1 MQHHKQRLVEN
12 EDVVVFVNII
22 QFLRRNSKF
31 LGLTTVVLSAI
42 AIAFSL
48 LTTPKQYQKQLSLS
62 LASNSLPL
70 SLQSSAAR
78 DVNQMG
84 ALAVE
89 FLEQAQLEPITV
101 KARYSGDTQKIY
113 LILQSP
119 EAKALSPAG
128 SQIVSLL
135 KKSFQQPLRH
145 TLESTIA
152 ANELSLQRQ
161 KLILTQLD
169 QQIAKFPPTNKP
181 GLEALQTQRAQQV
194 TIVGSMEFDQQ
205 YLEKA
210 RKDIADFSDQVMS
223 VEIWSESGVQQT
235 RSSGQIGIIAIVGS
249 FIVAVLAAIA
259 RNQIP
264 RLKNEL
270 SKHKID
276 RSTDL

>member
-1 MQHHKQRLVEN
+1 VQHDKQRLVEN
-12 EDVVVFVNII
+12 EDIVSLVDII
-22 QFLRRNSKF
+22 QFLSRNSKF
-31 LGLTTVVLSAI
+31 LGVTTAVLSVI

-70 SLQSSAAR
+70 TLQSSAAR

-89 FLEQAQLEPITV
+89 FLEQAQLDPITV
-101 KARYSGDTQKIY
+101 KARYNADTQKIY

-119 EAKALSPAG
+119 EDKALSQSG

-161 KLILTQLD
+161 KLILAQLD

-194 TIVGSMEFDQQ
+194 TLIGSIVFDQQ

-210 RKDIADFSDQVMS
+210 HKNIAGFSDQVMS

-249 FIVAVLAAIA
+249 FMVAVLAAIA